1 MDNNIQYKQFGGSSA
16 ESNATARAK
25 AQSTF
30 MSGVYQWMALALGLS
45 GLIAWLTANSP
56 VARTFIFRNPIVLI
70 ALFIGEI
77 ALVWWLSASIRKITV
92 RAAVIAFIAYSALNG
107 VTLSSIFLVYT
118 GASIAR
124 VFGITAFMFIAM
136 SFYGMKTRS
145 DLSSMGRYL
154 MMAVIGIIIA
164 GLVNFFLA
172 SSALDIALSMIT
184 VLVFTGLTAYDSQKL
199 LAAARNADGSESW
212 RKLAIIGALELY
224 LDFINIFLALL
235 RLYGRR
241 N

>member
-1 MDNNIQYKQFGGSSA
+1 MDNNVQYGQSSA
-16 ESNATARAK
+16 DSRAK
-25 AQSTF
+25 AQSNF
-30 MSGVYQWMALALGLS
+30 ISGVYQWMALALGLS
-45 GLIAWLTANSP
+45 GVVAWLVANNAAARSLVFRSP
-56 VARTFIFRNPIVLI
+56 FVLI
-70 ALFIGEI
+70 ALFVGEI
-77 ALVWWLSASIRKITV
+77 ALVWWLSASIRKISV

-107 VTLSSIFLVYT
+107 VTLSSIFLVYA
-118 GASIAR
+118 GSSIAR
-124 VFGITAFMFIAM
+124 VFGITAFMFGAM
-136 SFYGMKTRS
+136 SLYGMKTKS

-154 MMAVIGIIIA
+154 MMALIGVIIA

-172 SSALDIALSMIT
+172 SSALDVAISMIT

-199 LAAARNADGSESW
+199 LAASRHADESDSW
-212 RKLAIIGALELY
+212 RKIAIIGALELY